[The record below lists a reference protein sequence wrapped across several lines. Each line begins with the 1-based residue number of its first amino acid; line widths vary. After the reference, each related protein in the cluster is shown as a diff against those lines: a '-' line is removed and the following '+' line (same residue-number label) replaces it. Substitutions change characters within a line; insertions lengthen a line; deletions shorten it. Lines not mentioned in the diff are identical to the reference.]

1 MDVLQSY
8 KSLTT
13 LGFLACVSPFYFHM
27 RGFDS
32 SHSHCVFLVL
42 VIKEID
48 ISPSLSSLLASPSP
62 LPSPFDSTVMKK
74 CLFLRFRYH
83 CYLYKIKESSQ
94 IHTNGKTWSAVRK
107 HTHQPGPLVLRAP
120 GSAGRHVKQRVTV
133 CQCRGPSHLSNNL
146 RMFLPGWAGETEEP
160 HQAAASRAST
170 LRTLETGL
178 HLFPQR

>member
-1 MDVLQSY
+1 MTKGNIRHLKKIHFSTKFADIETKAKAEYNDDDLGICLANVHISEGNKFSYLQHRSLLIGWFYSY

-83 CYLYKIKESSQ
+83 GYLYKIK
-94 IHTNGKTWSAVRK
+94 
-107 HTHQPGPLVLRAP
+107 
-120 GSAGRHVKQRVTV
+120 
-133 CQCRGPSHLSNNL
+133 
-146 RMFLPGWAGETEEP
+146 
-160 HQAAASRAST
+160 
-170 LRTLETGL
+170 
-178 HLFPQR
+178 